1 MLENLQYSRDF
12 FLKNRLEI
20 LQLQKGYRAGIDAVL
35 LAAAAENSKS
45 TKICELG
52 AGVGTAILS
61 LLKRKIEKTE
71 NLHANAIE
79 IDESAFAFLCQN
91 IKNNGMENIIAP
103 FHKDGMVPNKEIEN
117 KFDLVIS
124 NPPFFDDNSKIR
136 DPDIAKQKAY
146 IIGAPLLKW
155 LKAML
160 RLCHAKGEILLIHRA
175 DRMYDI
181 LKALEGRAGDIR
193 ILPIHPKTFEPANRI
208 LIRAKKASKAPT
220 ILLPPLYLRDRDA
233 AQNYFKEIDEMC
245 NGAALPIFNG
255 LWE

>member
-1 MLENLQYSRDF
+1 MQDNLHHSLDF
-12 FLKNRLEI
+12 FLNSRLEI
-20 LQLQKGYRAGIDAVL
+20 LQSKIGYRAGIDAVL
-35 LAAAAENSKS
+35 LAAAAQNSKS
-45 TKICELG
+45 LQICELG

-61 LLKRKIEKTE
+61 LVFRKKEKNE
-71 NLHANAIE
+71 LISAKAIE
-79 IDESAFAFLCQN
+79 IDENAFLLLKEN
-91 IKNNGMENIIAP
+91 IKNNDFENIIIP
-103 FHKDGMVPNKEIEN
+103 YNIDGLIPNSNNEN

-136 DPDIAKQKAY
+136 DPDISKQKAY

-155 LKAML
+155 VKAML
-160 RLCHAKGEILLIHRA
+160 RLCHSKGEILLIHRA

-208 LIRAKKASKAPT
+208 LIRAKKGSKAP
-220 ILLPPLYLRDRDA
+220 IRILPPLFLRDKENS
-233 AQNYFKEIDEMC
+233 QNYFKEIDEMC
-245 NGAALPIFNG
+245 NGENLPIFDG